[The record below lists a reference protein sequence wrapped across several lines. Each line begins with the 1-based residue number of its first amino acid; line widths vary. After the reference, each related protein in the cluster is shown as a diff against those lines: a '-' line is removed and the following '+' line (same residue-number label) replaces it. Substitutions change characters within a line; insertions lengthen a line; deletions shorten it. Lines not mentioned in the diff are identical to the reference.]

1 MTTEETNPE
10 QAAMDEVLA
19 YGRGE
24 PGGAELMARNR
35 IALCQLAE
43 YYDERDKIGLPFY
56 EQGVWGYTIT
66 PNDDYAKARDL
77 LESYIANDEENPDIQ
92 GDVDDILEL
101 VYTEGSCF
109 TFGCVAGNAAAA
121 LGYEGKRSLY
131 GRRLIEWDSVRLRG
145 TNDEFSPVSG
155 VAADA
160 LGLTRDEAEVMFGS
174 NWKPKEGL
182 SMGSVLRRLAG
193 GAHILHVS
201 SDGVVM
207 ANYYRFVGEP
217 DFSKAYVDAVAD
229 QIEAR
234 RQKKLEEAEFV

>member
-1 MTTEETNPE
+1 
-10 QAAMDEVLA
+10 
-19 YGRGE
+19 
-24 PGGAELMARNR
+24 MARNR

-66 PNDDYAKARDL
+66 SDDDYGEVRDF
-77 LESYIANDEENPDIQ
+77 LEGYIANDEDNPGTQ

-121 LGYEGKRSLY
+121 LGYEGRRSSY
-131 GRRLIEWDSVRLRG
+131 GRRMIEWDSVRLRG
-145 TNDEFSPVSG
+145 TNDEFRPVSG

-160 LGLTRDEAEVMFGS
+160 LGLTWQEAEIMFGS

-201 SDGVVM
+201 SSGVVSGN
-207 ANYYRFVGEP
+207 AYKFVGDP
-217 DFSKAYVDAVAD
+217 DYPKAYVDAVIE
-229 QIEAR
+229 QVEAR
-234 RQKKLEEAEFV
+234 RREQLAEAEFV